1 MNQPLGWWGTLTED
15 SKFREIWENG
25 EVPLR
30 HPFPFVPTA
39 DAPLCYLVDE
49 NRCTLE
55 QVDALAEQ
63 IFVQWDECD
72 SINEALAYIRHPGLP
87 LATDH
92 FTSIGT
98 ADSKMLNAFLG
109 D

>member
-72 SINEALAYIRHPGLP
+72 NQRSPSLYPASRATPRNRP
-87 LATDH
+87 LH
-92 FTSIGT
+92 QHRNRG
-98 ADSKMLNAFLG
+98 
-109 D
+109 